1 MMNMKTINDIK
12 NLLNEVSDRI
22 KDGEKEINFKDDQHY
37 VSYFEGYV
45 SGLTWVEEILGVIVD
60 EIDKDTV
67 SVENLFD
74 MGNGATIERILSPEL
89 QRDIDLKSQNL

>member
-1 MMNMKTINDIK
+1 MLNDIK
-12 NLLNEVSDRI
+12 NLLNEVSGRI
-22 KDGEKEINFKDDQHY
+22 KDGEKEITFKDEQNY

-45 SGLTWVEEILGVIVD
+45 SGLTWVEEILSHMV
-60 EIDKDTV
+60 EKLEESNV

-89 QRDIDLKSQNL
+89 QKDIDLKSKNI

>member
-45 SGLTWVEEILGVIVD
+45 SGLTWVEEILGFIVD

-67 SVENLFD
+67 SVENLF
-74 MGNGATIERILSPEL
+74 E
-89 QRDIDLKSQNL
+89 

>member
-1 MMNMKTINDIK
+1 MKTINDIK

-45 SGLTWVEEILGVIVD
+45 SGLTWVEEILGFIVD

-67 SVENLFD
+67 SVENLF
-74 MGNGATIERILSPEL
+74 E
-89 QRDIDLKSQNL
+89 